1 MTNSFIIRPAEVK
14 DNWQIQYLFL
24 SWDVSDKKA
33 KIIALIVIILLLIFA
48 VNNLWLFVAINIILL
63 IYNFTVKRFSNYWVI
78 DNNGSII
85 GCAELRN
92 YQTHS
97 VLVNL
102 MVKRKHRRKKIGSSL
117 LEYLILKAKKPFYLS
132 CFSNVISFYRRF
144 GFVVAQPQSLS
155 LKLQAELNLNQGSDV
170 VALVLLW

>member
-1 MTNSFIIRPAEVK
+1 MINNFIIRPAEVK

-24 SWDVSDKKA
+24 SWDASEGKT
-33 KIIALIVIILLLIFA
+33 KIIAVIIIIVSLIFA
-48 VNNLWLFVAINIILL
+48 VNNLGLFVLINIILL

-78 DNNGSII
+78 DNKGSII

-102 MVKRKHRRKKIGSSL
+102 IVKRKYRGKKIGSAL
-117 LEYLILKAKKPFYLS
+117 VEYLIYQAKKPFYLS
-132 CFSNVISFYRRF
+132 CFYNLIRFYERF
-144 GFVVAQPQSLS
+144 GFIVTEPQSLS
-155 LKLQAELNLNQGSDV
+155 LKLQAELSLNQGLAV
-170 VALVLLW
+170 VALVLL

>member
-24 SWDVSDKKA
+24 SWDTSDSKA
-33 KIIALIVIILLLIFA
+33 KIIAVIVIILSLIFA
-48 VNNLWLFVAINIILL
+48 VKNLVFFVLINIILL
-63 IYNFTVKRFSNYWVI
+63 IYNFTVKRFTNYWVI

-92 YQTHS
+92 YPTHS

-102 MVKRKHRRKKIGSSL
+102 IVKRKYRRQKIGSAL
-117 LEYLILKAKKPFYLS
+117 VEYLIFIAKKPFYLS
-132 CFSNVISFYRRF
+132 CFYHLISFYQRF
-144 GFVVAQPQSLS
+144 GFVVTEPQTLS
-155 LKLQAELNLNQGSDV
+155 LQLQAELSLNQGLAI
-170 VALVLLW
+170 VALVLL